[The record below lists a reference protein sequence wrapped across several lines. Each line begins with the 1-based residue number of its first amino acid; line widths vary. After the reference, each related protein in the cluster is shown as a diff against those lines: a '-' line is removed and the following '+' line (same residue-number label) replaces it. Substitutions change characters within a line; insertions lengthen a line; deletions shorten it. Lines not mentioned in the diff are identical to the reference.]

1 MIFFNELSSL
11 MGEENLM
18 SRNLKYSFQGI
29 YRFYYFFWFFLLFS
43 FLFLV
48 CVVSFPRYIQVVGIV
63 VREEEYYVKV
73 YLEDDQIVPLHSS
86 ILTWNQ
92 KSIPFEIVRIS
103 DSYYLNEFKYREV
116 LLKFEIEEQKK
127 IENNLLSLTF
137 VLKSKTWMQTLQE
150 FWRRFYL

>member
-1 MIFFNELSSL
+1 
-11 MGEENLM
+11 MGEENLI

-48 CVVSFPRYIQVVGIV
+48 CVVSFPRYIQVVGVV

>member
-1 MIFFNELSSL
+1 
-11 MGEENLM
+11 M

-48 CVVSFPRYIQVVGIV
+48 CVVSFPRYIQVVGVV
-63 VREEEYYVKV
+63 VREEECYVKV

-103 DSYYLNEFKYREV
+103 DSYYLNEFKYRE
-116 LLKFEIEEQKK
+116 EIGRAH
-127 IENNLLSLTF
+127 
-137 VLKSKTWMQTLQE
+137 V
-150 FWRRFYL
+150 

>member
-48 CVVSFPRYIQVVGIV
+48 CVVSFPRYIQVVGVV
-63 VREEEYYVKV
+63 VREEECYVKV

>member
-1 MIFFNELSSL
+1 
-11 MGEENLM
+11 M

-48 CVVSFPRYIQVVGIV
+48 CVVSFPRYIQVVGVV

-116 LLKFEIEEQKK
+116 LLKFEIEEQK
-127 IENNLLSLTF
+127 IVDWVYPDLDCLTL
-137 VLKSKTWMQTLQE
+137 VVK
-150 FWRRFYL
+150 R

>member
-1 MIFFNELSSL
+1 
-11 MGEENLM
+11 M

-48 CVVSFPRYIQVVGIV
+48 CVVSFPRYIQVVGVV
-63 VREEEYYVKV
+63 VREEECYVKV

>member
-1 MIFFNELSSL
+1 
-11 MGEENLM
+11 M

>member
-11 MGEENLM
+11 MGEENLI

-48 CVVSFPRYIQVVGIV
+48 CVVSFPRYIQVVGVV

>member
-1 MIFFNELSSL
+1 
-11 MGEENLM
+11 M

-48 CVVSFPRYIQVVGIV
+48 CVVSFPRYIQVVGVV